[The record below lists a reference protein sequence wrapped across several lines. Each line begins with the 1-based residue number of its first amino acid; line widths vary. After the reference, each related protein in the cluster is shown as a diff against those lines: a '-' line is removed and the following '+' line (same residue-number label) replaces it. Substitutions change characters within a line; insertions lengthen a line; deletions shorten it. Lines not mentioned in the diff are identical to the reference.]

1 VPKIQKSTVTSD
13 PKIMGIIS
21 TKAGVELGI
30 PREDRRLVGLAGRV
44 PVKIAPDSAAITAG
58 DLLTSSG
65 TFPGMAQKLT
75 QPGFAVAKALESW
88 NPDSGI
94 GKIDAFLAVSWA
106 DPGVVVDTEG
116 DAAEV
121 VDDEQPAETT
131 TDQPADPPTEE
142 PIDDTIEQNEEP
154 ITQKIITPQ
163 IEADEGIFLTLK
175 VTVEAIFEKITVK
188 VAEIASA
195 FIDNLTVKKLSV
207 EGETLGESV
216 LPAGEVQ
223 ILITNSMITE
233 QSRVFITPKVAVAV
247 PLAVIELKPGESFT
261 VAIVQAQEVD
271 IPFSWWLVESELT
284 TGGENN

>member
-1 VPKIQKSTVTSD
+1 
-13 PKIMGIIS
+13 
-21 TKAGVELGI
+21 
-30 PREDRRLVGLAGRV
+30 
-44 PVKIAPDSAAITAG
+44 
-58 DLLTSSG
+58 
-65 TFPGMAQKLT
+65 
-75 QPGFAVAKALESW
+75 VA
-88 NPDSGI
+88 
-94 GKIDAFLAVSWA
+94 
-106 DPGVVVDTEG
+106 
-116 DAAEV
+116 
-121 VDDEQPAETT
+121 
-131 TDQPADPPTEE
+131 
-142 PIDDTIEQNEEP
+142 EEP

-175 VTVEAIFEKITVK
+175 VAVEAIFEKITVK
-188 VAEIASA
+188 VVEIASA
-195 FIDNLTVKKLSV
+195 FIDNLTIKKLSV

-233 QSRVFITPKVAVAV
+233 QSRVFVTPKVAVAV